1 MKRTPK
7 ALTFLLLLL
16 IAVTLLGS
24 CNTQNFPDAPDNE
37 STTECEEEKMNP
49 DDSYEG
55 TLKLTPSEDGK
66 TVTITYKLDG
76 KDVSYTVP
84 NNVNYVS
91 GGFAGTDDLER
102 TLPTSLTTGV
112 YGENGE
118 YYVGLFYFLWLGE
131 HGDSGAFD
139 MQKIIEKYGDA
150 AKSLSCE
157 GWGPEGAMHFFAE
170 PLYGYYYSS
179 DEWVMRKHMEL
190 LSNANIDFL
199 YLDVTNGYAYVKNAK
214 KLMKVCHELNEQG
227 YDAPQIVFYTH
238 SSSKAVIEEVYNE
251 IYSKDLYPDT
261 WFCVDGKPCIIAD
274 NKSYNINDFFTIRSA
289 QWPNEPARKETSW
302 PWMDFEWPQRV
313 FVNSDTGIGEAIS
326 VSLAQH
332 CGSVRFSSSALYG
345 DTSNRGRSAS
355 GTLPGL
361 TDKTSETK
369 LTSDSY
375 KYGYNFQAQW
385 DTVFRSLAL
394 YKQDPVKNKANNV
407 KYVLVTGWNE
417 WVAQRQKKF
426 SSKEEVWFV
435 DTASVE
441 YSRDIEMTKGYYF
454 DNYYMQL
461 ISNVQRL
468 KGSAPVILQDARN
481 RIDLNGGFEQWDK
494 VIVKYS
500 DPAGDCKNRTT
511 NGFGGKTY
519 TNLTGRN
526 DIVSAKVTNDTK
538 NAYFYVECAKDI
550 TEAESERAWMQL
562 FVNVD
567 NNAKNG
573 WYGYD
578 YIINY
583 KPDGNGKT
591 HLARLSANE
600 DKTWT
605 AEIVS
610 EISYTVAGNRLMVSV
625 PLEKIGISDY
635 HKIYVEFKWV
645 DSKVPADSMERF
657 YTSGDVAP
665 LGRLNWIYQNYI
677 PE

>member
-1 MKRTPK
+1 MKSTSK
-7 ALTFLLLLL
+7 ILAFFLLILM
-16 IAVTLLGS
+16 AVTLFVS
-24 CNTQNFPDAPDNE
+24 CNAKNDPKDPDNE
-37 STTECEEEKMNP
+37 SITEGEEEMMNP
-49 DDSYEG
+49 EDNYEG
-55 TLKLTPSEDGK
+55 TLKITPSEDGK
-66 TVTITYKLDG
+66 NITVSYKLDG

-157 GWGPEGAMHFFAE
+157 GWGPQGAMHFFAE

-199 YLDVTNGYAYVKNAK
+199 YLDVTNGFAYVKNAK

-251 IYSKDLYPDT
+251 IYSKNLYPDT

-274 NKSYNINDFFTIRSA
+274 NKSYNINNFFTIRSA
-289 QWPNEPARKETSW
+289 QWPNEAARKETSW

-313 FVNSDTGIGEAIS
+313 FVNSDTGVGEAIS

-369 LTSDSY
+369 LTADSY
-375 KYGYNFQAQW
+375 KYGHNFQAQW
-385 DTVFRSLAL
+385 DTVFRNLAL
-394 YKQDPVKNKANNV
+394 YKQDPIKNKANNV

-468 KGSAPVILQDARN
+468 KGSAPIIIQDARN
-481 RIDLNGGFEQWDK
+481 RIDLSGDFDQWDK

-500 DPAGDCKNRTT
+500 DPTGDCKNRTT
-511 NGFGGKTY
+511 TGFGGKTY

-538 NAYFYVECAKDI
+538 NAYFYVECSKDI
-550 TEAESERAWMQL
+550 TEAETERAWMQL

-567 NNAKNG
+567 NNTQNG

-583 KPDGNGKT
+583 KADGNGKT
-591 HLARLSANE
+591 HLAKLSAND

-610 EISYTVAGNRLMVSV
+610 EISYTVTGNKLMVSV
-625 PLEKIGISDY
+625 PLEEIGIIDY
-635 HKIYVEFKWV
+635 NKIYVEFKWV

-657 YTSGDVAP
+657 YTSGDAAP

>member
-1 MKRTPK
+1 MKRTTK
-7 ALTFLLLLL
+7 AFVFLLLLL
-16 IAVTLLGS
+16 MAVTLVAS
-24 CNTQNFPDAPDNE
+24 CNTQKIPDAPDNE
-37 STTECEEEKMNP
+37 STKDGEEEKMNP
-49 DDSYEG
+49 EDNYEG
-55 TLKLTPSEDGK
+55 TLKLTTSEDGK
-66 TVTITYKLDG
+66 TVTVSYKLDG

-84 NNVNYVS
+84 NKANYIS

-150 AKSLSCE
+150 AKSLNCE
-157 GWGPEGAMHFFAE
+157 GWGPQGAMHFFAE

-199 YLDVTNGYAYVKNAK
+199 YLDVTNGYAYVKNVK

-238 SSSKAVIEEVYNE
+238 TQSKAVIEQVYNE
-251 IYSKDLYPDT
+251 IYSKNLYPDT

-313 FVNSDTGIGEAIS
+313 FVNSNTGVGEAIS

-345 DTSNRGRSAS
+345 DASNRGRSAS

-361 TDKTSETK
+361 TDKTSVTK

-385 DTVFRSLAL
+385 DTVFRNLAL

-417 WVAQRQKKF
+417 WVAQRQPKF
-426 SSKEEVWFV
+426 SSKEEIWFV

-468 KGSAPVILQDARN
+468 KGSAPVIIQDARN
-481 RIDLNGGFEQWDK
+481 RIDLSGDFDQWDK

-511 NGFGGKTY
+511 TGFGGKTY

-538 NAYFYVECAKDI
+538 NAYFYVECVDNI

-567 NNAKNG
+567 NDSKNG

-600 DKTWT
+600 DKTWS

-610 EISYTVAGNRLMVSV
+610 EISYTVKDNKLMISV
-625 PLEKIGISDY
+625 PLEELGISDY
-635 HKIYVEFKWV
+635 NKIYVEFKWV
-645 DSKVPADSMERF
+645 DSKIPADSMERF

>member
-1 MKRTPK
+1 VKNTVK
-7 ALTFLLLLL
+7 ALAALL
-16 IAVTLLGS
+16 IFIMAASLIAS
-24 CNTQNFPDAPDNE
+24 CNGRSGTTDTE
-37 STTECEEEKMNP
+37 STTESEEGKLNP
-49 DDSYEG
+49 NDTYEG
-55 TLKLTPSEDGK
+55 TLKITTSEDKKTATISYVLNGK
-66 TVTITYKLDG
+66 EVT
-76 KDVSYTVP
+76 YTVP
-84 NNVNYVS
+84 NNANYVC
-91 GGFAGTDDLER
+91 GGFAGTDDLGR
-102 TLPTSLTTGV
+102 TLPTSTVTGV

-118 YYVGLFYFLWLGE
+118 FYVGLFYFLWLGE
-131 HGDSGAFD
+131 HGDSGVYD
-139 MQKIIEKYGDA
+139 MQKIIDKYGDD
-150 AKSLSCE
+150 AKKLSC
-157 GWGPEGAMHFFAE
+157 GAWGPEGAMHFFAE
-170 PLYGYYYSS
+170 PLYGYYYSK

-199 YLDVTNGYAYVKNAK
+199 YLDVTNGYAYVKNVK

-238 SSSKAVIEEVYNE
+238 TQSKAVIEEVYNE

-261 WFCVDGKPCIIAD
+261 WFYVDGKPCIIAD

-289 QWPNEPARKETSW
+289 QWPNEAARKETSW
-302 PWMDFEWPQRV
+302 PWMDFEWPQRI
-313 FVNSDTGIGEAIS
+313 FVNSDTGVGEAIS

-345 DTSNRGRSAS
+345 DSSNRGRSAS

-369 LTSDSY
+369 LTADSY

-385 DTVFRSLAL
+385 DTVFRNLAL
-394 YKQDPVKNKANNV
+394 YRQDPIKNKANNI

-426 SSKEEVWFV
+426 SSKEEIWFV

-441 YSRDIEMTKGYYF
+441 YSRDIEMTRGYYF

-461 ISNVQRL
+461 ISNVQML
-468 KGSAPVILQDARN
+468 KGSAPIIIQDARN
-481 RIDLNGGFEQWDK
+481 RIELDGGFEQWDK
-494 VIVKYS
+494 VAVKYT
-500 DPAGDCKNRTT
+500 DPSGDCKNRTT
-511 NGFGGKTY
+511 TGFGGKTY

-538 NAYFYVECAKDI
+538 KAYFYVECAESI
-550 TEAESERAWMQL
+550 TEAEAEKAWMQL

-567 NNAKNG
+567 NDATNG

-578 YIINY
+578 YVVNY
-583 KPDGNGKT
+583 QADQNGKT
-591 HLARLSANE
+591 HLARILANE
-600 DKTWT
+600 DKTWS

-610 EISYTVAGNRLMVSV
+610 EISYVVEDNKMMISV
-625 PLEKIGISDY
+625 PLEALGITDY
-635 HKIYVEFKWV
+635 SKIYVEFKWV
-645 DSKVPADSMERF
+645 DSKVPADTMERF
-657 YTSGDVAP
+657 YTSGDAAP

-677 PE
+677 PK

>member
-1 MKRTPK
+1 MKSMQKLFTV
-7 ALTFLLLLL
+7 LIVILLAASI
-16 IAVTLLGS
+16 IAS
-24 CNTQNFPDAPDNE
+24 CSDQSTGYDNE
-37 STTECEEEKMNP
+37 STKKSEEESVNP
-49 DDSYEG
+49 NDTYEG
-55 TLKLTPSEDGK
+55 TLKITTSDDGR
-66 TVTITYKLDG
+66 TATISYMLNG
-76 KDVSYTVP
+76 KELSYTVP
-84 NNVNYVS
+84 NNANYVS
-91 GGFAGTDDLER
+91 GGFAGTDDLGR
-102 TLPTSLTTGV
+102 TLPSSTLTGV

-118 YYVGLFYFLWLGE
+118 FYVGLFYFLWLGE

-157 GWGPEGAMHFFAE
+157 GWGPQGAMHFFAE

-190 LSNANIDFL
+190 LSNANVDFL
-199 YLDVTNGYAYVKNAK
+199 YLDVTNGFAYVKNVK

-227 YDAPQIVFYTH
+227 FDAPQIVFYTH
-238 SSSKAVIEEVYNE
+238 SQSKAVIEEVYNE
-251 IYSKDLYPDT
+251 IYSKNLYPDT
-261 WFCVDGKPCIIAD
+261 WFYVDGKPCIIAD
-274 NKSYNINDFFTIRSA
+274 DKSYNINDFFTIRSA
-289 QWPNEPARKETSW
+289 QWPNEPARSETSW

-313 FVNSDTGIGEAIS
+313 FVNSDTGVGEAIS

-355 GTLPGL
+355 GLLPGL
-361 TDKTSETK
+361 TDKTSVTK
-369 LTSDSY
+369 LTEDSY

-385 DTVFRSLAL
+385 DTVFRNLAL
-394 YKQDPVKNKANNV
+394 YRQDPVKNKANNI

-417 WVAQRQKKF
+417 WVAQRQKKY
-426 SSKEEVWFV
+426 SNTEEIWFV

-461 ISNVQRL
+461 ISNVQML
-468 KGSAPVILQDARN
+468 KGSAPVIIQDARN

-494 VIVKYS
+494 VVVKYT

-511 NGFGGKTY
+511 TGFGGKTY

-526 DIVSAKVTNDTK
+526 DIVSAKVTNDTS
-538 NAYFYVECAKDI
+538 NVYFFVECADDI
-550 TEAESERAWMQL
+550 TAPEIERAWMQL

-567 NNAKNG
+567 NDPTNG

-578 YIINY
+578 YIVNY
-583 KPDGNGKT
+583 QADESGKT
-591 HLARLSANE
+591 HIARLSANE
-600 DKTWT
+600 DKTWS
-605 AEIVS
+605 AEAVA
-610 EISYTVAGNRLMVSV
+610 EISYAVIGNKLMISV
-625 PLEKIGISDY
+625 PLESLGITDY
-635 HKIYVEFKWV
+635 NKIYIEFKWV